1 VLPVPRA
8 RCLLGLLPVVSPS
21 DDRQTPQECTSAIRL
36 PTTLV
41 GSCVLKGKVD
51 SWSQNLPQNT
61 IDQGDD
67 LLMYHRDDFTLFL
80 EVVTHLREGRK
91 ESTSR
96 AVRSVPF

>member
-1 VLPVPRA
+1 
-8 RCLLGLLPVVSPS
+8 
-21 DDRQTPQECTSAIRL
+21 
-36 PTTLV
+36 
-41 GSCVLKGKVD
+41 VD

-80 EVVTHLREGRK
+80 EVVTHLGEGRK